1 MWQNIKR
8 KKDIVRTN
16 SWEYTFKSKKVNIDN
31 VVFNYAK
38 KAWHGPI
45 PREVEI
51 QACPSKYMAPEAPK
65 TFLEKITNYWQCCPF
80 EVGKD

>member
-8 KKDIVRTN
+8 KKDIVRNN
-16 SWEYTFKSKKVNIDN
+16 SRGYKKVNIDN
-31 VVFNYAK
+31 VASNSIK

-45 PREVEI
+45 PQEVEI